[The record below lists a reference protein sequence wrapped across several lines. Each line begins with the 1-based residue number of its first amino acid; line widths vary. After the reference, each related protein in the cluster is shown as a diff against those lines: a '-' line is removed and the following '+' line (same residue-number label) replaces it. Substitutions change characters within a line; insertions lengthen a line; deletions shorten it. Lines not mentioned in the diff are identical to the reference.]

1 MRAVICSKF
10 GSPEDLEVKE
20 VEEPV
25 TGANQVKLKVEA
37 CGVNFPD
44 TLIIN
49 NKYQFKPDLPFSP
62 GGEVAG
68 IVEEV
73 GEGVKNFAVGDKV
86 MTTTIHGGFAEKLV
100 VGTEMLMKRPE
111 KMSGVVASGIQI
123 TYGTSMHALKQRA
136 SLQKGE
142 TLLVLGAA
150 GGVGISAV
158 EIGKAMGATV
168 IGAASTDEKLEVVK
182 KAGADHLINY
192 GKDDLRER
200 LKEITGQTESYDV
213 LYDPVGADL
222 FEPALRSIRWN
233 GRALV
238 IGFAGGDDKIP
249 RVPMNL
255 PLLKGCAIVG
265 VFWGSFRVRE
275 SKEELA
281 NFQQLF
287 EWFNNGDIDPLVSDV
302 YPLEEAA
309 VALRKLM
316 NRQAVG
322 KIVLTTE

>member
-73 GEGVKNFAVGDKV
+73 GEGVKNFVVGDKV
-86 MTTTIHGGFAEKLV
+86 MTTTIHG
-100 VGTEMLMKRPE
+100 
-111 KMSGVVASGIQI
+111 GIQI

-200 LKEITGQTESYDV
+200 LKEITGQKESYDV

>member
-1 MRAVICSKF
+1 M
-10 GSPEDLEVKE
+10 
-20 VEEPV
+20 
-25 TGANQVKLKVEA
+25 
-37 CGVNFPD
+37 
-44 TLIIN
+44 
-49 NKYQFKPDLPFSP
+49 
-62 GGEVAG
+62 
-68 IVEEV
+68 
-73 GEGVKNFAVGDKV
+73 
-86 MTTTIHGGFAEKLV
+86 
-100 VGTEMLMKRPE
+100 
-111 KMSGVVASGIQI
+111 
-123 TYGTSMHALKQRA
+123 
-136 SLQKGE
+136 
-142 TLLVLGAA
+142 
-150 GGVGISAV
+150 
-158 EIGKAMGATV
+158 
-168 IGAASTDEKLEVVK
+168 
-182 KAGADHLINY
+182 
-192 GKDDLRER
+192 
-200 LKEITGQTESYDV
+200 
-213 LYDPVGADL
+213 YDPVGADL

-287 EWFNNGDIDPLVSDV
+287 DWFNKGDIDPLVSDV

>member
-1 MRAVICSKF
+1 M
-10 GSPEDLEVKE
+10 
-20 VEEPV
+20 
-25 TGANQVKLKVEA
+25 
-37 CGVNFPD
+37 
-44 TLIIN
+44 
-49 NKYQFKPDLPFSP
+49 Y
-62 GGEVAG
+62 
-68 IVEEV
+68 
-73 GEGVKNFAVGDKV
+73 
-86 MTTTIHGGFAEKLV
+86 
-100 VGTEMLMKRPE
+100 KR
-111 KMSGVVASGIQI
+111 Q
-123 TYGTSMHALKQRA
+123 
-136 SLQKGE
+136 
-142 TLLVLGAA
+142 
-150 GGVGISAV
+150 
-158 EIGKAMGATV
+158 
-168 IGAASTDEKLEVVK
+168 
-182 KAGADHLINY
+182 
-192 GKDDLRER
+192 DDLRER
-200 LKEITGQTESYDV
+200 LKEITGQKESYDV

>member
-1 MRAVICSKF
+1 M
-10 GSPEDLEVKE
+10 
-20 VEEPV
+20 
-25 TGANQVKLKVEA
+25 
-37 CGVNFPD
+37 
-44 TLIIN
+44 
-49 NKYQFKPDLPFSP
+49 
-62 GGEVAG
+62 
-68 IVEEV
+68 
-73 GEGVKNFAVGDKV
+73 
-86 MTTTIHGGFAEKLV
+86 
-100 VGTEMLMKRPE
+100 
-111 KMSGVVASGIQI
+111 
-123 TYGTSMHALKQRA
+123 
-136 SLQKGE
+136 
-142 TLLVLGAA
+142 LGAA

-200 LKEITGQTESYDV
+200 LKEITGQKESYDV